1 MEPQNRFH
9 LFWGFNIEKIFLIQQ
24 GRVVYLI
31 NNTSKTDYALRK
43 NKFDTCLSYKNKEKE
58 IMDTSNSV
66 VIGGGEGDG

>member
-1 MEPQNRFH
+1 M
-9 LFWGFNIEKIFLIQQ
+9 
-24 GRVVYLI
+24 VYLI

-66 VIGGGEGDG
+66 VIGGGEGDGWGWKRVWEGKW